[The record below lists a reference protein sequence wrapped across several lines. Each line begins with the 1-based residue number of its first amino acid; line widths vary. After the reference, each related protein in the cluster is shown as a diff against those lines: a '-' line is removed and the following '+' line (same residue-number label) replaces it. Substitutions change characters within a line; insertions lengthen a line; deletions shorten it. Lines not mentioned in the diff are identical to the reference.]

1 MPTTAHKQTV
11 NSKHAQLATEDKG
24 GKLEA
29 SSLLINTHQTQHQH
43 QTIAKGRTKLTRS
56 QHTSYI
62 SPHQIP
68 PTFTLSRLH
77 TDRKNNFRR
86 CQVAPLGTHQ
96 ESQRQTAT
104 TYYGEDFTR
113 HQPAQMNT
121 QVEDDDVS
129 QHQDHVIERNTA
141 LQQRQHLELVANLHK
156 RERAAH
162 AAGTQQHNPS
172 AATRTVTQE
181 TPGHLNTPMPDAR
194 TRPPQHQQRE
204 AAGLWHQYPQQW
216 ER

>member
-1 MPTTAHKQTV
+1 MLTNNQALHQQRADRAEDEGKRSKEATMPTTTHKQTV
-11 NSKHAQLATEDKG
+11 NGKHAHLAKDDKG
-24 GKLEA
+24 GKVEA

-86 CQVAPLGTHQ
+86 CQAAPLGTQQ
-96 ESQRQTAT
+96 ENQQQTAT
-104 TYYGEDFTR
+104 TYYDEDFTR
-113 HQPAQMNT
+113 HQTAQMNT

-129 QHQDHVIERNTA
+129 QRQGHSTARNTA
-141 LQQRQHLELVANLHK
+141 LQQRQQLELVANLHE
-156 RERAAH
+156 REQAAQ
-162 AAGTQQHNPS
+162 AAETQ
-172 AATRTVTQE
+172 
-181 TPGHLNTPMPDAR
+181 
-194 TRPPQHQQRE
+194 
-204 AAGLWHQYPQQW
+204 
-216 ER
+216 